1 MRSIGEVLAEENPL
15 IVPIAHDALS
25 ARLIQAAGFK
35 AYSVGGFAL
44 AGVRYCLP
52 DVGLVSFGEFASG
65 VRDIMMG
72 ASLPLIV
79 DGDDGY
85 GDVKNVTRT
94 VETYE
99 AMGVA
104 GLVIEDQTNPKRCG
118 HMAGKSVVSLDV
130 ATRKLEAALAAR
142 RDPRFFIVGRTDAR
156 AVTGLDD
163 AIARARRFA
172 EIGVDAVIVEAPQ
185 SVEELKRIGGSID
198 HVQFANMAEAGRTPI
213 VPPAE
218 LKAMGFSIIV
228 YPGTLLL
235 RVIKSM
241 QDALKDLRAGTLQL
255 PAGTMNF
262 GELTEMLGLSKWRE
276 IDQTFGEQRFADQR
290 SGKDDASVHPEP

>member
-1 MRSIGEVLAEENPL
+1 MLKRSIHDLLSEENPL

-25 ARLIQAAGFK
+25 AKLIEVAGFN

-52 DVGLVSFGEFASG
+52 DVGLTSFGEFVAG

-72 ASLPLIV
+72 SSLPVII

-94 VETYE
+94 VQTYE

-104 GLVIEDQTNPKRCG
+104 GLVLEDQTNPKRCG
-118 HMAGKSVVSLDV
+118 HMAGKSVVSLEV

-142 RDPRFFIVGRTDAR
+142 SNPNFFICGRTDAR
-156 AVTGLDD
+156 AVNGLDD
-163 AIARARRFA
+163 AIARAKRFV
-172 EIGVDAVIVEAPQ
+172 EVGVDAVIVEAPQ
-185 SVEELKRIGGSID
+185 SIEELKRIGSSID
-198 HVQFANMAEAGRTPI
+198 AVQFANMAEAGRTPI
-213 VPPAE
+213 LPPDQ

-235 RVIKSM
+235 RVIKTM

-255 PAGTMNF
+255 PEGTMNF
-262 GELTEMLGLSKWRE
+262 QQLTELLGLPKWRE
-276 IDQTFGEQRFADQR
+276 IDEKF
-290 SGKDDASVHPEP
+290 SKP

>member
-1 MRSIGEVLAEENPL
+1 MKGLPIRTLLERENPL

-25 ARLIQAAGFK
+25 ARLIERAGYSC
-35 AYSVGGFAL
+35 YSVGGFAL
-44 AGVRYCLP
+44 AAARHAIP
-52 DVGLVSFGEFASG
+52 DIGLLSFGEFSAG

-72 ASLPLIV
+72 SSLPVIV

-118 HMAGKSVVSLDV
+118 HMDGKSVVDLSV
-130 ATRKLEAALAAR
+130 ASAKLEAALAAR
-142 RDPRFFIVGRTDAR
+142 KNPDFFIVGRTDAR
-156 AVTGLDD
+156 SVTGLDD
-163 AIARARRFA
+163 AIARAKRFK
-172 EIGVDAVIVEAPQ
+172 EIGADAVIVEAPQ
-185 SVEELKRIGGSID
+185 SVEELRRIGGEID
-198 HVQFANMAEAGRTPI
+198 HIQFANMAEAGRTPI
-213 VPPAE
+213 IPPDE

-241 QDALKDLRAGTLQL
+241 TDALESLRAGTLQL
-255 PAGTMNF
+255 PPDTMNF
-262 GELTEMLGLSKWRE
+262 AELTQMLGIARWGA
-276 IDQTFGEQRFADQR
+276 IDDKFGGNIR
-290 SGKDDASVHPEP
+290 K

>member
-1 MRSIGEVLAEENPL
+1 MLKNSIRDLLTEENPL

-25 ARLIQAAGFK
+25 ARLIEVAGFK

-52 DVGLVSFGEFASG
+52 DVGLTSFGEFVSG

-72 ASLPLIV
+72 STLPVII

-94 VETYE
+94 VRTYE

-104 GLVIEDQTNPKRCG
+104 GLVLEDQTNPKRCG
-118 HMAGKSVVSLDV
+118 HMSGKSVVSLEV

-142 RDPRFFIVGRTDAR
+142 RDPNFFICGRTDAR
-156 AVTGLDD
+156 SVNGLDD
-163 AIARARRFA
+163 AIARAKRFV
-172 EIGVDAVIVEAPQ
+172 EVGVDAVIVEAPQ
-185 SVEELKRIGGSID
+185 SVEELRRIGGSIEA
-198 HVQFANMAEAGRTPI
+198 VQFANMAEAGRTPI

-235 RVIKSM
+235 RIVKTV
-241 QDALKDLRAGTLQL
+241 QDALNDLRAGTLQL
-255 PAGTMNF
+255 PEGTMNF
-262 GELTEMLGLSKWRE
+262 QQLTDLLGLPGWSQ
-276 IDQTFGEQRFADQR
+276 IDDRFGL
-290 SGKDDASVHPEP
+290 

>member
-1 MRSIGEVLAEENPL
+1 MSIRSIRSLLAEEDPL

-25 ARLIQAAGFK
+25 ARLIELAGFK

-52 DVGLVSFGEFASG
+52 DVGLTSFGEFAAG

-72 ASLPLIV
+72 STLPVII

-94 VETYE
+94 VQTYE

-104 GLVIEDQTNPKRCG
+104 GLVLEDQTNPKRCG
-118 HMAGKSVVSLDV
+118 HMAGKSVVGLDV

-142 RDPRFFIVGRTDAR
+142 RDPAFFICGRTDAR
-156 AVTGLDD
+156 AVNGLDD
-163 AIARARRFA
+163 AIARARRFV

-185 SVEELKRIGGSID
+185 SVEELRRIGGSIEAI
-198 HVQFANMAEAGRTPI
+198 QFANMAEAGRTPI
-213 VPPAE
+213 LPPAE

-235 RVIKSM
+235 RVVKTI
-241 QDALKDLRAGTLQL
+241 QDALRDLRAGTLQL
-255 PAGTMNF
+255 PEGAPNF
-262 GELTEMLGLSKWRE
+262 QQITEVLELPRWGQIEDR
-276 IDQTFGEQRFADQR
+276 FGR
-290 SGKDDASVHPEP
+290 

>member
-1 MRSIGEVLAEENPL
+1 MIETSIRDILKEEAPL

-25 ARLIQAAGFK
+25 ARLIERAGFK

-44 AGVRYCLP
+44 AAFRYCLP
-52 DVGLVSFGEFASG
+52 DVGLTSFGEFAQG

-72 ASLPLIV
+72 SSLPLIV

-104 GLVIEDQTNPKRCG
+104 GLVLEDQTNPKRCG
-118 HMAGKSVVSLDV
+118 HMAGKSVVDLDV

-142 RDPRFFIVGRTDAR
+142 HDPSFFICGRTDAR
-156 AVTGLDD
+156 SVTGLDD
-163 AIARARRFA
+163 AIARAKRFV

-185 SVEELKRIGGSID
+185 SVEELRRIGGEID
-198 HVQFANMAEAGRTPI
+198 AIQFANMAEAGRTPI
-213 VPPAE
+213 VPPKD
-218 LKAMGFSIIV
+218 LKAMGYSIIV

-235 RVIKSM
+235 RVVKTIE
-241 QDALKDLRAGTLQL
+241 DALKDLRAETLELPEGTL
-255 PAGTMNF
+255 NF
-262 GELTEMLGLSKWRE
+262 GELTELIGLAKWRD
-276 IDQTFGEQRFADQR
+276 IDKRF
-290 SGKDDASVHPEP
+290 SG

>member
-1 MRSIGEVLAEENPL
+1 MLTKTIRDTLAEQNPL

-25 ARLIQAAGFK
+25 AKLIELAGFK

-44 AGVRYCLP
+44 AAMRHCLP
-52 DVGLVSFGEFASG
+52 DVGLVSFGEFVSG
-65 VRDIMMG
+65 VRDIMSG
-72 ASLPLIV
+72 SSLPLIV

-118 HMAGKSVVSLDV
+118 HMAGKSVVSLDL

-142 RDPRFFIVGRTDAR
+142 RNPDFFICGRTDAR
-156 AVTGLDD
+156 AVNGLDD
-163 AIARARRFA
+163 AIARAKRFV

-198 HVQFANMAEAGRTPI
+198 CIQFANMAEAGRTPI
-213 VPPAE
+213 LPPEE

-235 RVIKSM
+235 RVIKTM
-241 QDALKDLRAGTLQL
+241 QDALRDLKAGTLEL
-255 PAGTMNF
+255 PPGTLNF
-262 GELTEMLGLSKWRE
+262 QQLTELLGLPKWRA
-276 IDQTFGEQRFADQR
+276 IDERFGD
-290 SGKDDASVHPEP
+290 KK

>member
-1 MRSIGEVLAEENPL
+1 MISSSIYDVLSQETPL
-15 IVPIAHDALS
+15 IVPIAHDALA
-25 ARLIQAAGFK
+25 ARLIEAAGFK

-52 DVGLVSFGEFASG
+52 DVGLVSFGEFAGG

-72 ASLPLIV
+72 SSLPLIV

-104 GLVIEDQTNPKRCG
+104 GLVLEDQTNPKRCG
-118 HMAGKSVVSLDV
+118 HMAGKSVVSLDI

-163 AIARARRFA
+163 AIARAKRFV
-172 EIGVDAVIVEAPQ
+172 EVGVDAVIVEAPQ
-185 SVEELKRIGGSID
+185 SVEELKRIGGSIE
-198 HVQFANMAEAGRTPI
+198 HIQFANMAEAGRTPI
-213 VPPAE
+213 LPPDE
-218 LKAMGFSIIV
+218 LKAFGFSIIV

-235 RVIKSM
+235 RIIKAM
-241 QDALKDLRAGTLQL
+241 QDALADLRANTLKL
-255 PAGTMNF
+255 PEGTMNF
-262 GELTEMLGLSKWRE
+262 QQLTEMLGLPKWRAV
-276 IDQTFGEQRFADQR
+276 DQQFGDQPR
-290 SGKDDASVHPEP
+290 SGSDDAALHRSS